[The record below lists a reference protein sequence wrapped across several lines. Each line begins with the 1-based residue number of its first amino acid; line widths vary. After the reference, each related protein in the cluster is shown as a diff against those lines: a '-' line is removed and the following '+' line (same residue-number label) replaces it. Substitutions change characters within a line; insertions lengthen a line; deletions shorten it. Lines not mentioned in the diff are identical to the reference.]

1 MKAHDIFTNDMK
13 ISGPATKGLATGGP
27 WVTRGGDIADEGV
40 EPDVDGL
47 LGVAGDRDSP
57 S

>member
-1 MKAHDIFTNDMK
+1 MKAHDIFTDDMK